1 MFLAVFCAIAF
12 FNLANADDG
21 VHPVINKFQY
31 DKIKPFPVA
40 KRDCRINEIAL
51 DFQPMLRIESGCHP
65 YPAVDKN
72 GYVSDGLG
80 VSHWFTDC
88 SGSPEGSQVYGR
100 AYVFKGYLA
109 IMYAWYFPR
118 DFMVTPFYV
127 GHRHGW
133 EHAILWIGGST
144 EDPVFLAATV
154 ESTFGYKK
162 YSPVPTK
169 YVKSDHFKLEY
180 TWLGVTHH
188 YLTATKNMGE
198 FQDLVMWNN
207 LTDEARVSLNEKISL
222 NFNSPLSD
230 KRFFTALRKSYPF

>member
-1 MFLAVFCAIAF
+1 MLSTVLCTIAF

-21 VHPVINKFQY
+21 VQPVINKLQY
-31 DKIKPFPVA
+31 DKIKPFPA
-40 KRDCRINEIAL
+40 TERDCPINEIAL

-72 GYVSDGLG
+72 GYISDGLG

-100 AYVFKGYLA
+100 AHVYKGYLA
-109 IMYAWYFPR
+109 IMYSWYFPR
-118 DFMVTPFYV
+118 DFMTTPFYV

-144 EDPVFLAATV
+144 EDAVLLAASV
-154 ESTFGYKK
+154 ESTLSYDT
-162 YSPVPTK
+162 YAPVPSK
-169 YVKSDHFKLEY
+169 YMESDHIKLEY

-188 YLTATKNMGE
+188 YLTATKESGE
-198 FQDLVMWNN
+198 FQDLVMWDN
-207 LTDEARVSLNEKISL
+207 LTENAHKSLNEKVSL
-222 NFNSPLSD
+222 NFDSPLSD
-230 KRFFTALRKSYPF
+230 KRFFKALRKSYPF